1 MPAIPCPVSSEPGE
15 KGQEGSG
22 RLVNAYAEKV
32 SLGGPHP
39 VIWKRTPG
47 SRQVLDNTTHNHLRG
62 AIEVASTLIGVWDDR
77 AHTVTLSGSTFSSVN
92 RGALSGSDKVTIA
105 KNNAATPNIVC
116 VSAAGTF
123 NLFTNSAPTSFADAD
138 MGSINSISSFH
149 GYLLGTQGGGKI
161 VATDL
166 NSVNVASNSF
176 TTEQNVGELLRGI
189 EFQDE
194 WFACGEKAIG
204 VYYDAATSPFPL
216 ARRSQIDSG
225 VAGTHAIAASDALI
239 WAAKDGTV
247 REKRGYVPVI
257 ISTPDVSRDV
267 SAAIAAGSGDSLEAE
282 TYSFGV
288 NSIWTLTLPGSWTW
302 EYNLTTQNWH
312 ERKSYGRDD
321 WRASTIVR
329 AFDRYL
335 AGDRTTSLL
344 FQIDD
349 AYYREANDPLVWELT
364 SGVVTGFPA
373 RLGAPRADFNF
384 TGAVGNAAGEDPIQ
398 TDPSVLISVSRDG
411 GYSFGNPV
419 SRSLGAQG
427 RSRQNVSVHRCGLST
442 GKGYRFRLQVSD
454 PVHVGFVG
462 AQLESQ
468 QMAA

>member
-1 MPAIPCPVSSEPGE
+1 MQIPFPVSSEPGQ

-22 RLVNAYAEKV
+22 RIINGYAEKI

-47 SRQVLDNTTHNHLRG
+47 LRQVLDNTEHNHLRG
-62 AIEVASTLIGVWDDR
+62 AIQVSSTLIGVWDAR
-77 AHTVTLSGSTFSSVN
+77 VHTVTVSGSTFSSVN
-92 RGALSGSDKVTIA
+92 RGALSGTDKVTVA
-105 KNNAATPNIVC
+105 KNNAATPNIAC
-116 VSAAGTF
+116 VSAAGAF
-123 NLFTNSAPTSFADAD
+123 NLYTNSAPDAFADSD
-138 MGSINSISSFH
+138 IGSPNSVSSFH
-149 GYLLGTQGGGKI
+149 GYLMFTQGGGKI
-161 VATDL
+161 IASDL

-194 WFACGEKAIG
+194 WFACGERAIG

-216 ARRSQIDSG
+216 ARRAQIDSG

-247 REKRGYVPVI
+247 RVKRGYEAVI
-257 ISTPDVSRDV
+257 VSSPDVSRDV
-267 SAAIAAGSGDSLEAE
+267 SAAIAAGSAEDLEAE

-302 EYNLTTQNWH
+302 EYNITTQNWH

-349 AYYREANDPLVWELT
+349 TYYREANDPLVWELT
-364 SGVVTGFPA
+364 SGVAMGFPS

-384 TGAVGNAAGEDPIQ
+384 TSAIGNAAGEDPIQ
-398 TDPSVLISVSRDG
+398 TDPKVLISIAKDG

-419 SRSLGAQG
+419 SRSMGAQG
-427 RSRQNVSVHRCGLST
+427 RSRQNVSVHRCGVST
-442 GKGYRFRLQVSD
+442 GKGWRVRLQVSD
-454 PVHVGFVG
+454 PVHVGFYG
-462 AQLESQ
+462 AQLASQ